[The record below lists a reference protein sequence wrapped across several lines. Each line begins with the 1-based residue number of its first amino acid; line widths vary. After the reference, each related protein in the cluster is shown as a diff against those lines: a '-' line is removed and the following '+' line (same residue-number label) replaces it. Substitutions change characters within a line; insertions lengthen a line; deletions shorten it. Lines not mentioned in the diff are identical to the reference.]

1 MINPNTTVPTVLIN
15 GNGLISNSSVTSQY
29 VHSIQGQMYLAEYVV
44 PENLSVMTYQLN
56 EDAIKRKLIEELVTE
71 LFLKKAI
78 EFTKAHD
85 ASQSKTVYRARI
97 FAVPDTMV
105 RVIREN
111 LK

>member
-1 MINPNTTVPTVLIN
+1 MINPNTTVPTGLIN
-15 GNGLISNSSVTSQY
+15 GNGLISNSSITSQY
-29 VHSIQGQMYLAEYVV
+29 PHSIQGKMYLVEYVV
-44 PENLSVMTYQLN
+44 PENLSAMTYQLD
-56 EDAIKRKLIEELVTE
+56 EDAIKRKLIEDLVTE
-71 LFLKKAI
+71 LFLKKSI
-78 EFTKAHD
+78 EFTKARD